1 MGGTLNSTMSWLP
14 HRPLFDSRSV
24 VIGALTVCL
33 LQGLASCQVTS
44 STDGHSCAIQPPPAE
59 TSQTAWWF
67 PNSPWLVAASVAAAC
82 SILSASFRIRLDAAV
97 DSLVGP
103 ANQRH
108 HDFHERIAP
117 AVRLA
122 GLCVVPLHAAY
133 HVYFGNNMYPVIS
146 VVVFFVLL
154 MTPASLPRLKLLIRV
169 GPFVLLPCRLA
180 LQPYLLPGSVTPAL
194 MLIPPSICFPTF
206 GALLHVSVAEQL
218 SVALFVNAIVF
229 SCAHTQLECTV
240 SALATGMTIT
250 FTLFSRVCLRRTEFA
265 PAVLDDKAWRVGA
278 LIAVPIVAAEFC
290 IAVSSTYPGSIWHF
304 VSEFEDMLF
313 TAAAGVALLGSLLCL
328 WNCQQPA
335 NNSTDNALQFHDFHE
350 RIVSN
355 FVPAARL

>member
-122 GLCVVPLHAAY
+122 GLCITPLNAAY
-133 HVYFGNNMYPVIS
+133 QVYLGNIQYPLLF
-146 VVVFFVLL
+146 VVLFFVLL
-154 MTPASLPRLKLLIRV
+154 MIPASLPRLKLLVRV
-169 GPFVLLPCRLA
+169 GTFFLF
-180 LQPYLLPGSVTPAL
+180 PY
-194 MLIPPSICFPTF
+194 
-206 GALLHVSVAEQL
+206 
-218 SVALFVNAIVF
+218 
-229 SCAHTQLECTV
+229 
-240 SALATGMTIT
+240 
-250 FTLFSRVCLRRTEFA
+250 
-265 PAVLDDKAWRVGA
+265 
-278 LIAVPIVAAEFC
+278 
-290 IAVSSTYPGSIWHF
+290 
-304 VSEFEDMLF
+304 
-313 TAAAGVALLGSLLCL
+313 
-328 WNCQQPA
+328 
-335 NNSTDNALQFHDFHE
+335 
-350 RIVSN
+350 
-355 FVPAARL
+355 

>member
-1 MGGTLNSTMSWLP
+1 MGEALAIMSWLP
-14 HRPLFDSRSV
+14 HRPLFDSQSV

-44 STDGHSCAIQPPPAE
+44 SADGHSCAIQPPPAE
-59 TSQTAWWF
+59 TSQAAWWF

-82 SILSASFRIRLDAAV
+82 SILSASFRTRLDAAV
-97 DSLVGP
+97 DSFVGP

-122 GLCVVPLHAAY
+122 GLCITPLHAAY
-133 HVYFGNNMYPVIS
+133 RVYFAKVQYPVIH
-146 VVVFFVLL
+146 VLLFFVLL
-154 MTPASLPRLKLLIRV
+154 MTPASLPRLKLLVRV
-169 GPFVLLPCRLA
+169 GTFVLLPCRMVL
-180 LQPYLLPGSVTPAL
+180 LPYLLSGSVTPAL
-194 MLIPPSICFPTF
+194 MLIPTSIAIPTF
-206 GALLHVSVAEQL
+206 GALLHGSVAEQL

-240 SALATGMTIT
+240 SALATGITTTII
-250 FTLFSRVCLRRTEFA
+250 LLSRVWLRRTEVA
-265 PAVLDDKAWRVGA
+265 PDVLDDKTWKLA
-278 LIAVPIVAAEFC
+278 
-290 IAVSSTYPGSIWHF
+290 
-304 VSEFEDMLF
+304 MLF

-335 NNSTDNALQFHDFHE
+335 NNSTDDALQLHDFHE
-350 RIVSN
+350 RIAPAVRLAGLCI
-355 FVPAARL
+355 VPLNAAYQV